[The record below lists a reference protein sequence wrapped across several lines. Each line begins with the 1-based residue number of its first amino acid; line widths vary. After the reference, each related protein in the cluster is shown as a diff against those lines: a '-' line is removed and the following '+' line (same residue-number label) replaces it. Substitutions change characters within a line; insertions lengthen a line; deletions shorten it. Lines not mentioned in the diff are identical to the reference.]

1 MIEHLNDEETVG
13 IFFQKELQGTNQTE
27 FRIEK
32 ERKKKDNNLCVKW
45 KVMVIWLIAT
55 SIKNISLHKM
65 SFYAEPDSYSKNKIK
80 IESHF
85 PNYATKSEVK
95 KQQVLIH

>member
-1 MIEHLNDEETVG
+1 
-13 IFFQKELQGTNQTE
+13 
-27 FRIEK
+27 
-32 ERKKKDNNLCVKW
+32 
-45 KVMVIWLIAT
+45 
-55 SIKNISLHKM
+55 M

-95 KQQVLIH
+95 KAAGVDTLEFAKKG